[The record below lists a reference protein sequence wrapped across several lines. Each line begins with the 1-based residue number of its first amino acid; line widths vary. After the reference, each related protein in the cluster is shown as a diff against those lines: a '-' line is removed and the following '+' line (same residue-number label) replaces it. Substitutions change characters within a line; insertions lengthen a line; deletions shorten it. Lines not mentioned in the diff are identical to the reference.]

1 MPVLDTLLRRLTD
14 RLPCRIID
22 GEHGEPY
29 LERYYVTGLDR
40 VGLRGWHVYLHRF
53 VDSDP
58 DRGLHDH
65 PWDRALSLVLTGGYE
80 ELRFAHPPQGGDPG
94 QAIAEPPIR
103 RRRVRPWRLNL
114 LRGTD
119 YHRVVLR
126 GGRPAWTLFLHGP
139 RAKGWGFLRS
149 GRYRPMARSG
159 ADFRHRDWWRTAPSG
174 RAVRAA
180 RATAGDARPAPA
192 APRR

>member
-1 MPVLDTLLRRLTD
+1 MSVLERLLCRLTD

-22 GEHGEPY
+22 GEQGEPY
-29 LERYYVTGLDR
+29 LERYYVAGLGR
-40 VGLRGWHVYLHRF
+40 CGLRGWHAYLHRF

-65 PWDRALSLVLTGGYE
+65 PWNRAISLVLTGGYD
-80 ELRFAHPPQGGDPG
+80 ELRFSRPPREANAGS
-94 QAIAEPPIR
+94 AIADPPLSR
-103 RRRVRPWRLNL
+103 RHVRPWRFNF
-114 LRGTD
+114 LRGRD

-139 RAKGWGFLRS
+139 RVKGWGFLRA

-159 ADFRHRDWWRTAPSG
+159 ADFRHRNWWQTAPSG
-174 RAVRAA
+174 RAVRRA
-180 RATAGDARPAPA
+180 RATAAGARAPLA
-192 APRR
+192 AQ